1 MHPTTGSGQRQ
12 GQSNTL
18 AHNSILH
25 RIHPRA
31 HWQGAAAAVRGGGAL
46 SDPRPG
52 KGIQTILYRALR
64 LCTTGIAKL
73 QTLFTR
79 QNGIIAEPS
88 PRSQDSFFHI
98 LWEYPYQ
105 AGEMQYHLQYVRNL
119 LV

>member
-1 MHPTTGSGQRQ
+1 MLQQLSVAEVLYQIQ
-12 GQSNTL
+12 D
-18 AHNSILH
+18 
-25 RIHPRA
+25 
-31 HWQGAAAAVRGGGAL
+31 AA
-46 SDPRPG
+46 
-52 KGIQTILYRALR
+52 KGIQTIRYRALR

-73 QTLFTR
+73 QPLFTR